1 MVVLLATT
9 LVALLGSVD
18 ATPASSVR
26 DAERLLVSEA
36 GEIAESGALPRRSLS
51 FAHSFSQPIS
61 GALISTRLLR
71 PLDKNPI
78 ADAYVRWQMT
88 GFDATLPDMSNVAFG
103 RFLDNLPPLPTNP
116 LADQN
121 IVRDLSNAAS
131 AERSLGPAE
140 QGVIEEWWKNARSE
154 RRKIARLTLPGVSLR
169 QWVIEQRADNPTQH
183 VLARLEYLMAL
194 AVAGWPMDEAAE
206 ETEEAFRDIGG
217 RGGIPLDAWPHV
229 SSVAQQ
235 LAGMQRLM
243 VANLALE
250 EGRLTVQWADTAL
263 DDFALSRLLRRLLP
277 RASGSGDGFLGHDLG
292 GDNP

>member
-1 MVVLLATT
+1 
-9 LVALLGSVD
+9 
-18 ATPASSVR
+18 
-26 DAERLLVSEA
+26 
-36 GEIAESGALPRRSLS
+36 
-51 FAHSFSQPIS
+51 
-61 GALISTRLLR
+61 
-71 PLDKNPI
+71 
-78 ADAYVRWQMT
+78 
-88 GFDATLPDMSNVAFG
+88 
-103 RFLDNLPPLPTNP
+103 
-116 LADQN
+116 
-121 IVRDLSNAAS
+121 
-131 AERSLGPAE
+131 
-140 QGVIEEWWKNARSE
+140 
-154 RRKIARLTLPGVSLR
+154 
-169 QWVIEQRADNPTQH
+169 
-183 VLARLEYLMAL
+183 
-194 AVAGWPMDEAAE
+194 MDEAAE